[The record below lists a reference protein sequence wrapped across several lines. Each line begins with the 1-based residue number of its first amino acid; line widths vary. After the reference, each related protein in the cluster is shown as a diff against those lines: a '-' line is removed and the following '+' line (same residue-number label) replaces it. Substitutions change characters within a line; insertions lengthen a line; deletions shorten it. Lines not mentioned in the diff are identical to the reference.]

1 MKLAHI
7 FLTLV
12 IIAVAIV
19 GMAGWHDHQLQA
31 PKKTAGS
38 AMIQRKSQK
47 DVVLLS
53 QQTMHEWPATFI
65 EIEF

>member
-19 GMAGWHDHQLQA
+19 GMAGWRGHHFQA
-31 PKKTAGS
+31 TKKPAGS
-38 AMIQRKSQK
+38 AMNQTKSRK
-47 DVVLLS
+47 DVILLS
-53 QQTMHEWPATFI
+53 QQTMHDRAFI